1 MKDEH
6 YYNIFINV
14 RKMIL
19 DAYTDIQI
27 IESIS
32 LLAKKHKENNKKY
45 KNNIVFILGHIM
57 ELAKKDLCLNVWKF
71 AIEQGEEKN
80 SLKSLRDYL
89 AKMQSPIYIKLAKVG
104 KNREEKIENFRNKI
118 LAHNLKREEV
128 ESIKLN
134 DFKQIVDNA
143 INDISQ
149 LCIKDIDERVVGIS
163 NADLGA
169 IKISSYSAI
178 LEFMKDLE

>member
-6 YYNIFINV
+6 YYNIFMNV
-14 RKMIL
+14 RQMIL

-32 LLAKKHKENNKKY
+32 FLAKKDKENNKKY

-57 ELAKKDLCLNVWKF
+57 ELAKKDLCLNIWKF
-71 AIEQGEEKN
+71 AIDHKDDTDSFGQLRKHFALLLTPIHIEIHKIEKN
-80 SLKSLRDYL
+80 CRD
-89 AKMQSPIYIKLAKVG
+89 
-104 KNREEKIENFRNKI
+104 KIEEFRTKI
-118 LAHNLKREEV
+118 LAHNLQRGQLGAIELK
-128 ESIKLN
+128 
-134 DFKQIVDNA
+134 DFKQVVDNA
-143 INDISQ
+143 IEDINKYCRQ
-149 LCIKDIDERVVGIS
+149 DIDERVVGIS

>member
-1 MKDEH
+1 MKDEY

-14 RKMIL
+14 RQMIL

-71 AIEQGEEKN
+71 AIEHGEEKN

-89 AKMQSPIYIKLAKVG
+89 AKMQSPIYIKLAKAG
-104 KNREEKIENFRNKI
+104 KNREEKIEDFRNKI

-143 INDISQ
+143 IEDINKCCRQ
-149 LCIKDIDERVVGIS
+149 DIDERVVGIS
-163 NADLGA
+163 TVDLGA
-169 IKISSYSAI
+169 IKLTSHSAI
-178 LEFMKDLE
+178 FELMKDLE